1 MHQDFRNTF
10 NNHFSNENYQSLI
23 ASVHKD
29 FPGVL
34 DFRIAETPVFL
45 TDDFIEKC
53 RSAGEEIIDFII
65 QPDFKKNTEKA
76 IPIGMFTPNEDDCP
90 QLLSID
96 FAISQNEMGE
106 LTPYLIELQGF
117 ATLFNYQSYL
127 ADKYITHFNLPDTL
141 TPYFNGL
148 EREDYLSLLEKTL
161 LASLPPEEVIL
172 LELFPDKQ
180 KTRID
185 FVLAKEH
192 FGIETVCLTKIV
204 KKDRN
209 LFYQKNGKLQKIS
222 RIYNRVILDELATY
236 KDLDLSFHF
245 TEEVDV
251 SWVSHPNWFFRISKY
266 LLPLLSGK
274 YIPESYFLSDY
285 DLQKSAIDQYVLKP
299 LYSFAGSGVDLHP
312 TKEKLYNIL
321 EKDQYLMQ
329 RKINYEPVIESLD
342 GKVKA
347 EVRLMYLWDKTKSRP
362 TLATNITRLSR
373 GEMIGVRYNHSFDWV
388 GGTIGFS
395 QKGLK

>member
-1 MHQDFRNTF
+1 MNQDYRNTF
-10 NNHFSNENYQSLI
+10 NNQFSIEKYQSFLS
-23 ASVHKD
+23 SVHQD

-34 DFRIAETPVFL
+34 DFRIAETPIFL
-45 TDDFIEKC
+45 TDAFVEKC
-53 RSAGEEIIDFII
+53 TSAGEEIIDFIVH
-65 QPDFKKNTEKA
+65 PDFKKYTEKA
-76 IPIGMFTPNEDDCP
+76 IPVGLFTPNEDDCP

-96 FAISQNEMGE
+96 FAISRNETGE

-127 ADKYITHFNLPDTL
+127 AEKYMSHFNLPDTL

-148 EREDYLSLLEKTL
+148 NSEDYLSLLKKIL
-161 LASLPPEEVIL
+161 LASLPAEEVIL

-185 FVLAKEH
+185 FVLAREH
-192 FGIETVCLTKIV
+192 FGIETVCLTEIV
-204 KKDRN
+204 KKDKN
-209 LFYQKNGKLQKIS
+209 LFYPKNGKLQKIS

-236 KDLDLSFHF
+236 KDLELSFHF
-245 TEEVDV
+245 TDEVDV

-274 YIPESYFLSDY
+274 YIPKSYFLSDF
-285 DLQKSAIDQYVLKP
+285 DFQKEAIDQYVLKP
-299 LYSFAGSGVDLHP
+299 LYSFAGAGVDLHP
-312 TKEKLYNIL
+312 TAEKLKSIL
-321 EKDQYLMQ
+321 EKNQYLMQ
-329 RKINYEPVIESLD
+329 KKVNYEPVIESLD

-347 EVRLMYLWDKTKSRP
+347 ELRLMYLWDKTKSRP
-362 TLATNITRLSR
+362 VLATNITRLSR

-388 GGTIGFS
+388 GGSIGFS

>member
-10 NNHFSNENYQSLI
+10 NKAFSSEKYQSFLQSI
-23 ASVHKD
+23 HHD

-45 TDDFIEKC
+45 TDSFIEKC
-53 RSAGEEIIDFII
+53 LTAGEEIIDFII
-65 QPDFKKNTEKA
+65 HPDFKKRTDKA
-76 IPIGMFTPNEDDCP
+76 IPEGMFTPNEDDCP

-96 FAISQNEMGE
+96 FAISKNEDGDI
-106 LTPYLIELQGF
+106 TPYLIELQGF

-127 ADKYITHFNLPDTL
+127 AEKYISHFNLPDSL

-148 EREDYLSLLEKTL
+148 NQSSYLSVLKNTL
-161 LASLPPEEVIL
+161 LGDFPASEVIL

-185 FVLAKEH
+185 FALAKRD
-192 FGIETVCLTKIV
+192 FGIETVCLTQII

-209 LFYQKNGKLQKIS
+209 LFYRKNGKLQKIS

-236 KDLDLSFHF
+236 QNLDLSFQF
-245 TEEVDV
+245 KDDVDV
-251 SWVSHPNWFFRISKY
+251 TWVAHPNWFFRISKY
-266 LLPLLSGK
+266 LLPLLRGK
-274 YIPESYFLSDY
+274 YMPSSFFLSDF
-285 DLQKSAIDQYVLKP
+285 DFQSEDINQYVLKP

-312 TKEKLYNIL
+312 TIEKLNGIL
-321 EKDQYLMQ
+321 EKKQYLMQ
-329 RKINYEPVIESLD
+329 QKISYEPIIESLN

-347 EVRLMYLWDKTKSRP
+347 ELRLMYVWDKSKERP
-362 TLATNITRLSR
+362 TLVTNITRLSR
-373 GEMIGVRYNHSFDWV
+373 GEMIGVRYNQSFDWV
-388 GGTIGFS
+388 GGSIGFS

>member
-10 NNHFSNENYQSLI
+10 NKAFSSEKYQSLLQSI
-23 ASVHKD
+23 HHD

-45 TDDFIEKC
+45 TDSFIEKC
-53 RSAGEEIIDFII
+53 LTAGEEIIDFII
-65 QPDFKKNTEKA
+65 HPDFKKRTDKA
-76 IPIGMFTPNEDDCP
+76 IPEGMFTPNEDDCP

-96 FAISQNEMGE
+96 FAISKNEDGDII
-106 LTPYLIELQGF
+106 PYLIELQGF

-127 ADKYITHFNLPDTL
+127 AEKYISHFNLPDTL

-148 EREDYLSLLEKTL
+148 NQSSYLSVLKNTL
-161 LASLPPEEVIL
+161 LGDFPASEVIL

-185 FVLAKEH
+185 FALAKRD
-192 FGIETVCLTKIV
+192 FGIETVCLTQII

-209 LFYQKNGKLQKIS
+209 LFYRKNGKLKKIS

-236 KDLDLSFHF
+236 QNLDLSFQF
-245 TEEVDV
+245 KDDVDV
-251 SWVSHPNWFFRISKY
+251 TWVAHPNWFFRISKY
-266 LLPLLSGK
+266 LLPLLRGK
-274 YIPESYFLSDY
+274 YMPSSFFLSDF
-285 DLQKSAIDQYVLKP
+285 DFQSEDINQYVLKP

-312 TKEKLYNIL
+312 TIEKLNGIL
-321 EKDQYLMQ
+321 EKKQYLMQ
-329 RKINYEPVIESLD
+329 QKISYEPIIESLN

-347 EVRLMYLWDKTKSRP
+347 ELRLMYVWDKLKERP
-362 TLATNITRLSR
+362 TLVTNITRLSR
-373 GEMIGVRYNHSFDWV
+373 GEMIGVRYNQSFDWV
-388 GGTIGFS
+388 GGSIGFS

>member
-1 MHQDFRNTF
+1 MNQAYRNIF
-10 NNHFSNENYQSLI
+10 NNQFSIEKYQSFLESI
-23 ASVHKD
+23 HKD

-34 DFRIAETPVFL
+34 DFRIAETPIFL
-45 TDDFIEKC
+45 TDSFVEKC
-53 RSAGEEIIDFII
+53 IFAGEEIIDFIVH
-65 QPDFKKNTEKA
+65 PDFKKRTEKS
-76 IPIGMFTPNEDDCP
+76 IPAGMFTPNEDDCP

-96 FAISQNEMGE
+96 FAISRNEKGE

-127 ADKYITHFNLPDTL
+127 SEKYISHFNISDSL

-148 EREDYLSLLEKTL
+148 SRQEYLSLLEKIL
-161 LASLPPEEVIL
+161 LDSFPAEEVIL

-185 FVLAKEH
+185 FVLAKED
-192 FGIETVCLTKIV
+192 FGIETICLTEII
-204 KKDRN
+204 KKDRS

-245 TEEVDV
+245 NDEVDV

-274 YIPESYFLSDY
+274 YIPKSYFLSDF
-285 DLQKSAIDQYVLKP
+285 DLKKEAIDQYVLKP

-312 TKEKLYNIL
+312 TAEKLENL
-321 EKDQYLMQ
+321 KEKDQYLMQ
-329 RKINYEPVIESLD
+329 KKISYEPIIESLD

-347 EVRLMYLWDKTKSRP
+347 ELRLMYLWDKTKSRP

-388 GGTIGFS
+388 GGSIGFS

>member
-1 MHQDFRNTF
+1 MHQDFRYTF

-329 RKINYEPVIESLD
+329 RKIKYEPVIESLD

>member
-1 MHQDFRNTF
+1 MNQAYRNIF
-10 NNHFSNENYQSLI
+10 NNQFSKEKYHSFI
-23 ASVHKD
+23 ESIHED

-34 DFRIAETPVFL
+34 DFRIAETPIFL
-45 TDDFIEKC
+45 TDSYVEKC
-53 RSAGEEIIDFII
+53 ILAGEEIIDFIVH
-65 QPDFKKNTEKA
+65 PEFKKRTEKS
-76 IPIGMFTPNEDDCP
+76 IPTGMYTPNEDDCP

-96 FAISQNEMGE
+96 FAISRNEKGE

-127 ADKYITHFNLPDTL
+127 SEKYISHFNLSDSL
-141 TPYFNGL
+141 TPYFSGL
-148 EREDYLSLLEKTL
+148 NRQEYLSLLKKIL
-161 LASLPPEEVIL
+161 LDSFPAEEVIL

-185 FVLAKEH
+185 FALAKED
-192 FGIETVCLTKIV
+192 FGIETICLTEII
-204 KKDRN
+204 KKDRS

-245 TEEVDV
+245 NDEVDV

-274 YIPESYFLSDY
+274 YIPKSYFLSDF
-285 DLQKSAIDQYVLKP
+285 DLKKEAIDQYVLKP

-312 TKEKLYNIL
+312 TAEKLENMK

-329 RKINYEPVIESLD
+329 KKISYEPIIESLD

-347 EVRLMYLWDKTKSRP
+347 ELRLMYLWDKSKSRP

-388 GGTIGFS
+388 GGSIGFS

>member
-1 MHQDFRNTF
+1 MHQDFRYTF

-172 LELFPDKQ
+172 LELFPHKQ

-285 DLQKSAIDQYVLKP
+285 DLQKSAIDQFVLKP

-329 RKINYEPVIESLD
+329 RKIKYEPVIESLD

>member
-1 MHQDFRNTF
+1 MNQTYRNTF
-10 NNHFSNENYQSLI
+10 NNQFSKEKYQSFL
-23 ASVHKD
+23 ASVHQD

-34 DFRIAETPVFL
+34 DFRIAETPIFL
-45 TDDFIEKC
+45 TDAFVEKC
-53 RSAGEEIIDFII
+53 TSAGEDIIDFIVH
-65 QPDFKKNTEKA
+65 PDFKKYTEKA
-76 IPIGMFTPNEDDCP
+76 IPVGMFTPNEDDCP

-96 FAISQNEMGE
+96 FAISRNETGE

-127 ADKYITHFNLPDTL
+127 AEKYMTHFNLPDTL
-141 TPYFNGL
+141 SPYFNGL
-148 EREDYLSLLEKTL
+148 NREDYLSLLEKIL
-161 LASLPPEEVIL
+161 LASLPAEEVIL
-172 LELFPDKQ
+172 LELFPEKQ

-192 FGIETVCLTKIV
+192 FGIETVCLTEIV

-236 KDLDLSFHF
+236 KDLELSFHF
-245 TEEVDV
+245 TDEVDV

-274 YIPESYFLSDY
+274 YIPKSYFLSDF
-285 DLQKSAIDQYVLKP
+285 DSQQEAIDQYVLKP
-299 LYSFAGSGVDLHP
+299 LYSFAGAGVDLHP
-312 TKEKLYNIL
+312 TVEKLKSIL

-329 RKINYEPVIESLD
+329 KKVSYEPVIESLD

-347 EVRLMYLWDKTKSRP
+347 ELRLMYLWDKTKSRP
-362 TLATNITRLSR
+362 VLATNITRLSR

-388 GGTIGFS
+388 GGSIGFS

>member
-1 MHQDFRNTF
+1 MHQDFRYTF

>member
-1 MHQDFRNTF
+1 MNQTYRNTF
-10 NNHFSNENYQSLI
+10 NNQFSKEKYQSFL
-23 ASVHKD
+23 ASVHQD

-34 DFRIAETPVFL
+34 DFRIAETPIFL
-45 TDDFIEKC
+45 TDTFVEKC
-53 RSAGEEIIDFII
+53 TSAGEDIIDFIVH
-65 QPDFKKNTEKA
+65 PDFKKYTEKA
-76 IPIGMFTPNEDDCP
+76 IPVGMFTPNEDDCP

-96 FAISQNEMGE
+96 FAISRNETGE

-127 ADKYITHFNLPDTL
+127 AEKYMTHFNLPDTL
-141 TPYFNGL
+141 SPYFNGL
-148 EREDYLSLLEKTL
+148 NREDYLFLLEKIL
-161 LASLPPEEVIL
+161 LASLPAEEVIL
-172 LELFPDKQ
+172 LELFPEKQ

-192 FGIETVCLTKIV
+192 FGIETVCLTEIV

-236 KDLDLSFHF
+236 KDLELSFHF
-245 TEEVDV
+245 TDEVDV

-274 YIPESYFLSDY
+274 YIPKSYFLSDF
-285 DLQKSAIDQYVLKP
+285 DSQQEAIDQYVLKP
-299 LYSFAGSGVDLHP
+299 LYSFAGAGVDLHP
-312 TKEKLYNIL
+312 TVEKLKSIL

-329 RKINYEPVIESLD
+329 KKVSYEPVIESLD

-347 EVRLMYLWDKTKSRP
+347 ELRLMYLWDKTKSRP
-362 TLATNITRLSR
+362 VLATNITRLSR

-388 GGTIGFS
+388 GGSIGFS

>member
-10 NNHFSNENYQSLI
+10 NKAFSSEKYQSFLQSI
-23 ASVHKD
+23 HHD

-45 TDDFIEKC
+45 TDSFIEKC
-53 RSAGEEIIDFII
+53 LTAGEEIIDFII
-65 QPDFKKNTEKA
+65 HPDFKKRTDKA
-76 IPIGMFTPNEDDCP
+76 IPEGMFTPNEDDCP

-96 FAISQNEMGE
+96 FAISKNEDGDI
-106 LTPYLIELQGF
+106 TPYLIELQGF

-127 ADKYITHFNLPDTL
+127 AEKYISHFNLPDSL

-148 EREDYLSLLEKTL
+148 NQSSYLSVLKNTL
-161 LASLPPEEVIL
+161 LGDFPASEVIL

-185 FVLAKEH
+185 FALAKRD
-192 FGIETVCLTKIV
+192 FGIETVCLTQII

-209 LFYQKNGKLQKIS
+209 LFYRKNGKLQKIS

-236 KDLDLSFHF
+236 QNLDLSFQF
-245 TEEVDV
+245 KDDVDV
-251 SWVSHPNWFFRISKY
+251 TWVAHPNWFFRISKY
-266 LLPLLSGK
+266 LLPLLRGK
-274 YIPESYFLSDY
+274 YMPASFFLSDF
-285 DLQKSAIDQYVLKP
+285 DFQSEDINQYVLKP

-312 TKEKLYNIL
+312 TIEKLNGIL
-321 EKDQYLMQ
+321 EKKQYLMQ
-329 RKINYEPVIESLD
+329 QKISYEPIIESLN

-347 EVRLMYLWDKTKSRP
+347 ELRLMYVWDKLKERP
-362 TLATNITRLSR
+362 TLVTNITRLSR
-373 GEMIGVRYNHSFDWV
+373 GEMIGVRYNQSFDWV
-388 GGTIGFS
+388 GGSIGFS

>member
-1 MHQDFRNTF
+1 MNQAYRNIF
-10 NNHFSNENYQSLI
+10 NNQFSKEKYHSFI
-23 ASVHKD
+23 ESIHED

-34 DFRIAETPVFL
+34 DFRIAETPIFL
-45 TDDFIEKC
+45 TDSYVEKC
-53 RSAGEEIIDFII
+53 ILAGEEIIDFIVH
-65 QPDFKKNTEKA
+65 PEFKKRTEKS
-76 IPIGMFTPNEDDCP
+76 IPTGMHTPNEDDCP

-96 FAISQNEMGE
+96 FAISRNEKGE

-127 ADKYITHFNLPDTL
+127 SEKYISHFNLSDSL
-141 TPYFNGL
+141 TPYFSGL
-148 EREDYLSLLEKTL
+148 NRQEYLSLLKKIL
-161 LASLPPEEVIL
+161 LDSFPAEEVIL

-185 FVLAKEH
+185 FVLAKED
-192 FGIETVCLTKIV
+192 FGIETICLTEII
-204 KKDRN
+204 KKDRS

-245 TEEVDV
+245 NDEVDV

-274 YIPESYFLSDY
+274 YIPKSYFLSDF
-285 DLQKSAIDQYVLKP
+285 DLKKEAIDQYVLKP

-312 TKEKLYNIL
+312 TAEKLENMK

-329 RKINYEPVIESLD
+329 KKISYEPIIESLD

-347 EVRLMYLWDKTKSRP
+347 ELRLMYLWDKSKSRP

-388 GGTIGFS
+388 GGSIGFS

>member
-1 MHQDFRNTF
+1 MHQDFRYTF

-53 RSAGEEIIDFII
+53 RSAGEEIIDFIV